1 MSCFAAGT
9 VEKMPTC
16 GRPLALQ
23 IVGEENILVLD
34 SYKGLFHINMITGEK
49 KSLFKPENSGDLS
62 CMFLNNMALH
72 SNGSIFISC
81 SSSKFAFHD
90 LALDSF
96 QARADGKVF
105 HYNPSVGH
113 TSLLKK
119 DLYSANG
126 IALSSGEDYLIVS
139 EVIRARI
146 LK

>member
-1 MSCFAAGT
+1 
-9 VEKMPTC
+9 MPTC